1 MILSKEK
8 NDLASRKIKELI
20 AKNNVL
26 SISFYQFEDFLL
38 ALDIAYPDEL
48 YDMFQEEASKQ
59 CQDSIVFI
67 RSDFKE
73 HFALKIQDFV
83 ELFFSN
89 LPKQITEV
97 HIDL

>member
-48 YDMFQEEASKQ
+48 YDMFQE
-59 CQDSIVFI
+59 
-67 RSDFKE
+67 
-73 HFALKIQDFV
+73 
-83 ELFFSN
+83 
-89 LPKQITEV
+89 
-97 HIDL
+97 